1 MIEPIILKG
10 FRDSLPSEEIKK
22 KKLENIIEDVFKLY
36 GFSPI
41 DTPCL
46 EYSSVLLGKG
56 GGETDKQVFSF
67 SDNGN
72 RDVSMR
78 FDLTVPL
85 ARFSASNR
93 DELSFPFRR
102 YQIGKVWRGEKPQK
116 GRYREFLQCD
126 GDIIGTESILSDY
139 EILSLLYTLMD
150 RLVDGREEIHL
161 SHRGMFNSLLDN
173 LNLKDKS
180 LDILRT
186 VDKKSKIG
194 IDKIKDELFSIIGD
208 DSKVNKVLEFI
219 NAGENKSFEETLE
232 TLSLIVD
239 KNDEGLNRL
248 SSLYSL
254 LKENGIEKNFK
265 LDPSITRGLDYYT
278 GLVFETILSDYPS
291 LGSVSSGGRYDN
303 LASLYSKEKM
313 PGVGLSVGLDRLI
326 VALEEN
332 SSPLLEDVSSSNV
345 LVLGDDLSFLT
356 RTIRELRESN
366 IKADLYTESIDK
378 MKKIYDY
385 TEKNHIPYTLTLKD
399 NAYSLKTLKTR
410 ETKTFVA
417 IEDVIKELQ
426 REC

>member
-194 IDKIKDELFSIIGD
+194 TEKVKDELFSIIGD